1 MTKLPFPYD
10 LSIITKSINDGL
22 DIDGIDEELKLNLLH
37 NASLNGKIECVKLL
51 IEAGAKLNV
60 KCELLGFTPL
70 HYSCFYDHF
79 EITNLLLEAG
89 SDRNITCQMNGY
101 TPFHYA
107 FGIYGQ
113 AAAEI
118 FKPPEPAFDDDTDLF
133 RCDCVSMPEGR
144 EDLIREGYIP
154 TDKDFYENPL
164 LKSKTLIDFI
174 SLQQEKIFET
184 KEVVVLDTNG
194 DSYALHYFD
203 TEYVSDTLPIM
214 EWNIQ
219 EALIQEYP
227 DKFQV
232 DRKFRILIQAEN
244 NQLIPTDKITPII
257 LNYFLKN
264 KSPIV
269 INLV

>member
-1 MTKLPFPYD
+1 MFLYDLKWKQFKLKKFKIEYNIFFFRYNTTDKQTMTKLPFPYD

-22 DIDGIDEELKLNLLH
+22 DIDGIDEELKVNLLH

-113 AAAEI
+113 
-118 FKPPEPAFDDDTDLF
+118 K
-133 RCDCVSMPEGR
+133 
-144 EDLIREGYIP
+144 
-154 TDKDFYENPL
+154 
-164 LKSKTLIDFI
+164 
-174 SLQQEKIFET
+174 
-184 KEVVVLDTNG
+184 
-194 DSYALHYFD
+194 
-203 TEYVSDTLPIM
+203 
-214 EWNIQ
+214 
-219 EALIQEYP
+219 
-227 DKFQV
+227 
-232 DRKFRILIQAEN
+232 
-244 NQLIPTDKITPII
+244 
-257 LNYFLKN
+257 
-264 KSPIV
+264 
-269 INLV
+269 